1 MMRVHLVAV
10 ACACATLVGSGAAGA
25 ASAPVASPYVVAD
38 ATPAS
43 PYVVADATS
52 ASPYV
57 VADATPAP
65 PYVVAD
71 ATPAPPYVVASLPEP
86 PNNIAVSDT
95 GIIVASLFDAR
106 AVAMIALDGTT
117 RIVDINCSPRDVA
130 IDPSGETAWAV
141 CTDSEHISAIDAVT
155 GAVTQAGIGATGLD
169 DITYLPAADRL
180 LVASIEGFGG
190 QIITV
195 SGVEDGQYEV
205 TDRVVSDSYGFTQ
218 LAPFPDG
225 SRTYARTDGGAL
237 LYVDIEMAGQII
249 ELRRPTTG
257 RTVAS
262 VALSPTGTA
271 LYVVAQDFTDES
283 DVRMTIER
291 VNPSTGA
298 AMQSV
303 PLDFTIPSGTKID
316 IAANHRSVFVSS
328 GISIRVGD
336 ATSGLIR
343 LPTDGRG
350 RLSAPESLDQTST
363 IGTGVDTSSRGGRV
377 AFGAI
382 QTQSTDYRA
391 VGMQT
396 EGRPYPR
403 AIAVTASAKGA
414 QIKVT
419 GTTVSL
425 RPVTKLTVHVKDLTK
440 AKARFVTQATPAFVS
455 ITGTLAWKG
464 KAPSKRFAL
473 YVSGGGTQSNTVT
486 VAARR

>member
-1 MMRVHLVAV
+1 MRVQAWTVTIM
-10 ACACATLVGSGAAGA
+10 CAALLSAGT
-25 ASAPVASPYVVAD
+25 ASAS
-38 ATPAS
+38 
-43 PYVVADATS
+43 
-52 ASPYV
+52 
-57 VADATPAP
+57 

-86 PNNIAVSDT
+86 PNNIAVSDA

-106 AVAMIALDGTT
+106 AVALIALDATM
-117 RIVDINCSPRDVA
+117 RIIDINCSPRDVA

-141 CTDSEHISAIDAVT
+141 CADSKHIDVIDVTT
-155 GAVTQAGIGATGLD
+155 GATTRAGISATGLD
-169 DITYLPAADRL
+169 DITYLPAVDRL

-195 SGVEDGQYEV
+195 SGVQDGQYEV
-205 TDRVVSDSYGFTQ
+205 TDRVMSNDHGFTQ

-225 SRTYARTDGGAL
+225 RRTYARTDGGAL
-237 LYVDIEMAGQII
+237 LYVDIENAGQIV

-257 RTVAS
+257 RSVAS

-271 LYVVAQDFTDES
+271 LYAVAQDFTDES
-283 DVRMTIER
+283 DVRMSIER

-298 AMQSV
+298 AMQRV

-350 RLSAPESLDQTST
+350 RLSAPESMDQTST
-363 IGTGVDTSSRGGRV
+363 IGTAVDTSSRGGRV

-391 VGMQT
+391 IGMQAD
-396 EGRPYPR
+396 GRAYPK
-403 AIAVTASAKGA
+403 AIAIAASAKGA

-425 RPVTKLTVHVKDLTK
+425 RPVTTLTVHVKDLTK
-440 AKARFVTQATPAFVS
+440 ARARFVPQATPAFVS
-455 ITGTLAWKG
+455 STGTLAWKG

-473 YVSGGGTQSNTVT
+473 YISGGGTKSNTVT